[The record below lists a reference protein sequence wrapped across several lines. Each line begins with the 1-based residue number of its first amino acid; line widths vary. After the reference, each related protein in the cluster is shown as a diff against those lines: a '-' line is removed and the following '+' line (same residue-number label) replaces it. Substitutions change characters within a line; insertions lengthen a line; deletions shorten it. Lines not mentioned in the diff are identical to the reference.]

1 MFDKN
6 SKIVLSKHIVK
17 VRWAAKE
24 SSTARTAKSVAGK
37 TKSGTEMPKK
47 TMEGKISNEILD
59 YTRTGS
65 ALKTDKYRAFNDII
79 DNYAG
84 EAVKTRLENADLYQ
98 LEGVLNGVEGRF
110 EWIIQKGK
118 VTHRMFVP
126 GGTIKDEVR

>member
-1 MFDKN
+1 
-6 SKIVLSKHIVK
+6 
-17 VRWAAKE
+17 
-24 SSTARTAKSVAGK
+24 
-37 TKSGTEMPKK
+37 MPKK

-59 YTRTGS
+59 YSRTGS

-126 GGTIKDEVR
+126 GGTINGVPIKP